1 MSIKGTDL
9 NQVLDVK
16 REMTDIKMVIK
27 LLMERTE
34 GIQSNIGELATAV
47 AEQHQLEMENVDLVV
62 EQAQKNLSDLAI
74 NLHKDVMTELA
85 NIRKNIRNYDCNG
98 LSSLTSLTEFLQCI
112 QLMIL
117 FMINMHIFLGKTMHR
132 ILFIL
137 HPIIQQIPYLGEILK
152 MMYFTIAISL
162 ETLIY
167 MSIINFYGSILAVIV
182 TYLTGGKY
190 DVRFLNKLGVFIFKK
205 MGYIIGVL
213 FKEIFYLLSN
223 FKDVIM
229 TVPNIMLEGFK
240 EANASE
246 PIDQAILYGKEFAKN
261 QTSAA
266 LRTIGETVYNTTV
279 GNVQDLGI
287 SNATSVAVEGVQYGA
302 EYVYNASAT
311 GAAAIATGAS
321 NIASS
326 AAAIAA
332 SVASYTNFLT
342 SFGSFTNQEGESTSL
357 GGKPPSKPLKNS
369 NGIFEYIQGSK
380 HHWYKGKSKRSVRKI
395 HTQYPQYDYVIQSE
409 KKLNDLKKI
418 INKWNFS
425 SKMFKN
431 IDKEFATQEQP
442 SNSQDKESAKQFL
455 RIFRMEQDRLKK
467 GLFHITD
474 TLLMLSGAAIMTVG
488 SYTTISVEQS
498 KKINEELL
506 RMNKSK
512 LTNTVLN
519 KKTSHIILL
528 FDREFAE
535 FQKGAHHNH
544 SRKINRGHI
553 RKTMRKGKAI
563 SI

>member
-27 LLMERTE
+27 LLMDRTE
-34 GIQSNIGELATAV
+34 GIQANIGELATAV

-62 EQAQKNLSDLAI
+62 EQAQTNLSDLAI
-74 NLHKDVMTELA
+74 TLHKDVMAELA

-98 LSSLTSLTEFLQCI
+98 LSSLTSLTELLQCI
-112 QLMIL
+112 QMMIL

-137 HPIIQQIPYLGEILK
+137 HPIIQQIPYIGEILK
-152 MMYFTIAISL
+152 MVYFTIAISL

-167 MSIINFYGSILAVIV
+167 MSIMNFYGSIIAIIV

-205 MGYIIGVL
+205 MGYIIGLL

-266 LRTIGETVYNTTV
+266 LRSIGETVYNTTV

-287 SNATSVAVEGVQYGA
+287 SNATSIAVEGVQYGA

-321 NIASS
+321 SIASS
-326 AAAIAA
+326 AAAMAA
-332 SVASYTNFLT
+332 SVASYTSFLT
-342 SFGSFTNQEGESTSL
+342 SFGSFTHKEDEEDDSISL
-357 GGKPPSKPLKNS
+357 GGKPPSKQWAKS
-369 NGIFEYIQGSK
+369 R
-380 HHWYKGKSKRSVRKI
+380 KSKRRS
-395 HTQYPQYDYVIQSE
+395 HTYTKYPQYDYVIQSE
-409 KKLNDLKKI
+409 KELTDLKKI

-431 IDKEFATQEQP
+431 IDKEFARQQQEE
-442 SNSQDKESAKQFL
+442 DKDSAEQFL
-455 RIFRMEQDRLKK
+455 RVFRMEQDRLKK

-488 SYTTISVEQS
+488 SYTTISAEQS
-498 KKINEELL
+498 KKINTELA
-506 RMNKSK
+506 RINKSK
-512 LTNTVLN
+512 LTTAVLD
-519 KKTSHIILL
+519 KKINHIVLL
-528 FDREFAE
+528 FDREFAV
-535 FQKGAHHNH
+535 FQKVAPH
-544 SRKINRGHI
+544 SHTRKSSKSMKSSKSKTIKSNM
-553 RKTMRKGKAI
+553 RKTMHKSKAI